1 MTVFCH
7 QTFQTLRSLA
17 GTILL
22 CTTLIISGFSQEKPL
37 YLDEQKPLD
46 ARVKDL
52 VSRLTLEEKA
62 HQMMHRSPAIP
73 RLNIPAYNWWN
84 ESLHGVARSGVATVF
99 PQAIGL
105 GATFDENLVHKIA
118 TAISDEARANYN
130 AAVSK
135 GYHLQYSGLT
145 FWTPNIN
152 IFRDPRWGRGQETYG
167 EDPFLTGKLGTALVK
182 GLQGDD
188 PNYLKVA
195 ACAKHFAVHSGPERL
210 RHEFNAKASAK
221 DLHETYLPAFK
232 ALVDANV
239 ETVMCAYNR
248 TNDQPCCANNFLL
261 TETLRK
267 AWGFKGHVVSDCW
280 AIVDFYQKD
289 GHKTV
294 PTQAEAVALSVKSGV
309 SLNCGDEYPAL
320 VEAVEKGLIT
330 EKEIDAALEVLLK
343 TRFKL
348 GLFDSP
354 EKNPYNKISADV
366 INSDKHR
373 ALAREAAAKSIVL
386 LKNNGVLPLRN
397 DLAKYF
403 VTGPNAESVYA
414 LMGNYYGVNPAMV
427 TYLEG
432 LAAGVKPGSQL
443 QYKPGVMIDRANVNP
458 IDWTTGDAK
467 GCDVTFIVMGITGA
481 LEGEEGESIASPHYG
496 DRLDYNLPKNQID
509 FLKKIREGN
518 SKPIVAV
525 ITGGSP
531 MNLSEVHELADAV
544 LLVWYGGEE
553 AGNALADIVFG
564 KVSPSGKLP
573 ITFPKSFEQLPPYED
588 YSMKGRTYRYMSAEP
603 MYPFGYGLT
612 YGKFSYSDLKLSATA
627 IKKNQP
633 VDVEVKVTNNGSMSA
648 DEVVQLYLTDLD
660 SKTENPLHSLK
671 GFQRVSLAPN
681 SSAVVKFRLLPEMM
695 ETVNDQGVKMIDPGK
710 FKLTIGG
717 ASPGQRAVVLGQAE
731 GVTATF
737 TVK

>member
-1 MTVFCH
+1 
-7 QTFQTLRSLA
+7 
-17 GTILL
+17 
-22 CTTLIISGFSQEKPL
+22 
-37 YLDEQKPLD
+37 
-46 ARVKDL
+46 
-52 VSRLTLEEKA
+52 
-62 HQMMHRSPAIP
+62 
-73 RLNIPAYNWWN
+73 
-84 ESLHGVARSGVATVF
+84 
-99 PQAIGL
+99 
-105 GATFDENLVHKIA
+105 
-118 TAISDEARANYN
+118 
-130 AAVSK
+130 
-135 GYHLQYSGLT
+135 
-145 FWTPNIN
+145 
-152 IFRDPRWGRGQETYG
+152 
-167 EDPFLTGKLGTALVK
+167 
-182 GLQGDD
+182 
-188 PNYLKVA
+188 
-195 ACAKHFAVHSGPERL
+195 
-210 RHEFNAKASAK
+210 
-221 DLHETYLPAFK
+221 
-232 ALVDANV
+232 LVDANV

-320 VEAVEKGLIT
+320 VEAVQKGLIT

-366 INSDKHR
+366 INSEKHR
-373 ALAREAAAKSIVL
+373 ALAKEAATKSIVL
-386 LKNNGVLPLRN
+386 LKNNGVLPLKN
-397 DLAKYF
+397 DLSKYF

-414 LMGNYYGVNPAMV
+414 LMGNYYGVNPHMV

-432 LAAGVKPGSQL
+432 LAAGVQAGSQL

-467 GCDVTFIVMGITGA
+467 GCDVTFLIMGITGV

-509 FLKKIREGN
+509 FLKKIRGGN
-518 SKPIVAV
+518 SKPIIAV
-525 ITGGSP
+525 VTGGSP

-553 AGNALADIVFG
+553 AGSALADIVFG
-564 KVSPSGKLP
+564 KVSPSGRLP
-573 ITFPKSFEQLPPYED
+573 ITFPKSLEQLPPYED
-588 YSMKGRTYRYMSAEP
+588 YSMKGRTYRYMNSEP

-612 YGKFSYSDLKLSATA
+612 YGKFSYSELKLSSVSV
-627 IKKNQP
+627 KKNQP
-633 VDVEVKVTNNGSMSA
+633 VDVEVTVTNNGSMSA
-648 DEVVQLYLTDLD
+648 DEVVQLYITDLD
-660 SKTENPLHSLK
+660 TKFENPLHSLK
-671 GFQRVSLAPN
+671 GFQRITLATN
-681 SSAVVKFRLLPEMM
+681 SSQIVKFRLLPEMF
-695 ETVNDQGVKMIDPGK
+695 ETVNDKGMKIIDPGK
-710 FKLTIGG
+710 FKVTVGG
-717 ASPGQRAVVLGQAE
+717 ASPGTRAVALGQAE
-731 GVTATF
+731 SVSSVF